1 MSRSDVVED
10 ADSRGHGGRQLDAS
24 RDAALRQAAL
34 ALLCDVGYDRLTMDA
49 VAARANA
56 GKTTIYRRWAGK
68 ADLIVDALKSKQSL
82 EALPDT
88 GSLRGDLQ
96 ALARMI
102 DSAETRFDAK
112 IVIGMVTAA
121 ARDDQLRQV
130 LRERLLDP
138 QLARITP
145 VFDRAV
151 ARGEIPRDRDVDLL
165 ALLFP
170 SLALHHL
177 LTVGTMPEAGF
188 AQRIMEDV
196 ILPLATAP
204 PSDLRN
210 ADASLA
216 GG

>member
-1 MSRSDVVED
+1 MGRSDTIED
-10 ADSRGHGGRQLDAS
+10 VDSGGHGGRQLDAS

-34 ALLCDVGYDRLTMDA
+34 ALLCEVGYDRLTVDA

-56 GKTTIYRRWAGK
+56 GKATIYRRWAGK
-68 ADLIVDALKSKQSL
+68 ADLIVDALKSKQGL
-82 EALPDT
+82 EELPDT

-102 DSAETRFDAK
+102 DGADNRFDAK
-112 IVIGMVTAA
+112 VIIGMVTAA

-130 LRERLLDP
+130 FRERLLDP
-138 QLARITP
+138 QLARIRP

-151 ARGEIPRDRDVDLL
+151 ARGEIPRDRDLDLL

-177 LTVGTMPEAGF
+177 LTVGAMPEAGF

-204 PSDLRN
+204 LSDLPS
-210 ADASLA
+210 ADAST
-216 GG
+216 